1 MESLWITLKC
11 DWLSIHMAAASRNG
25 EGVGDLPK
33 PLVVLEIEIFPF
45 STIKP
50 NDYNVF

>member
-1 MESLWITLKC
+1 MDPFKMRLAINAY
-11 DWLSIHMAAASRNG
+11 MAAASRNG

-33 PLVVLEIEIFPF
+33 PLVVLEIDIFPI